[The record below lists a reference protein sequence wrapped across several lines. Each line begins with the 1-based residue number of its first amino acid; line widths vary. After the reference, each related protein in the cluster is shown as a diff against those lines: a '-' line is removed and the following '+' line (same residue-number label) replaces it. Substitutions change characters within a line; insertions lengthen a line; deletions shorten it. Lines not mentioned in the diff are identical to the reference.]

1 VINLKSKNKFILLIA
16 LVIGGIDQLIKYIII
31 NKLELFESIRI
42 FKNFNITYVN
52 NTGAAFSILSGNVF
66 ILIILGIILTYLF
79 YKYFIK
85 NKVLNKIEII
95 IYGILFGGVLGN
107 FIDRIF
113 RNSVI
118 DYLDIKIFNYDFPVF
133 NFADIAIVCSI
144 IVLIILIIRGEK
156 NENSNK

>member
-1 VINLKSKNKFILLIA
+1 MKSKNKFILLIA

>member
-1 VINLKSKNKFILLIA
+1 MINLKSKNKFILLIA